1 MCPRKTSLTLVLL
14 IPVLV
19 LLAGCSD
26 DVKITTSSP
35 EALKWYQEGLSLY
48 EKFYYR
54 EAADAITKAIQADS
68 GFALAWARRAII
80 SFHSHD
86 EASANK
92 AITTALQLSSGA
104 SRSEQMLIRMWQHRI
119 NYEHNQAASTADSII
134 DRYPRLREAYLV
146 RGQIF
151 ELNKNSE
158 SAIKMYQR
166 AVDLDSTYAP
176 AVMSLGYAFSGLGD
190 VDKAS
195 TYMERYIRLLPKEAD
210 PRASYGDVLMR
221 AGRYDEALEQYRKS
235 LEAKPDY
242 WYSLQ
247 RIGDIYVVQGRL
259 RAAEEFY
266 HRGLDLLPASNQI
279 AVSRH
284 STDGRLSALR
294 GDYEGALVQYRE
306 ALSIDQRAGDPAWG
320 MLYALTKLKRFS
332 SADTLIADIH
342 SEMSRRNL
350 LGSSAM
356 ASFYLIQSF
365 TMKER
370 GEYSVAL
377 AACDSAL
384 QYALPLSRGSIYNQ
398 IADIRLRQKEF
409 ELALDAC
416 EEALS
421 VNPNSPEILL
431 TLLKVY
437 SAKKDVRMTVE
448 IGSRLLAIW
457 VDADE
462 DYVPLK
468 EAQQIM
474 GHSAAATR

>member
-1 MCPRKTSLTLVLL
+1 MCSWKALLTLVVL
-14 IPVLV
+14 IPILF
-19 LLAGCSD
+19 LLGGCSGD
-26 DVKITTSSP
+26 TKITTSSP
-35 EALKWYQEGLSLY
+35 QALKWYQNGVSLY

-54 EAADAITKAIQADS
+54 EAQDLITKAIEADS

-80 SFHSHD
+80 SFYSHD
-86 EASANK
+86 EAAAK
-92 AITTALQLSSGA
+92 EDITRALQLSGGA
-104 SRSEQMLIRMWQHRI
+104 SRSEQMLIRMWKHRI
-119 NYEHNQAASTADSII
+119 SYEHSEAASTADSII
-134 DRYPRLREAYLV
+134 DRYPDLREPYLV
-146 RGQIF
+146 RGQLY
-151 ELNKNSE
+151 ELNKNNE

-190 VDKAS
+190 VDKAAA
-195 TYMERYIRLLPKEAD
+195 YMERYIRLLPKEAD

-221 AGRYDEALEQYRKS
+221 AGLYDEALEQYQKS

-247 RIGDIYVVQGRL
+247 RIGDIYVIEGRL
-259 RAAEEFY
+259 RAAEELY
-266 HRGLDLLPASNQI
+266 HKALDLLPASKQI

-284 STDGRLSALR
+284 ATDGRLSALR
-294 GDYEGALVQYRE
+294 GDYEGALVQFRE
-306 ALSIDQRAGDPAWG
+306 ALSIDERAGDPAWG

-332 SADTLIADIH
+332 SADTLIADIR

-350 LGSSAM
+350 LESSAM
-356 ASFYLIQSF
+356 SSFYLICSF

-384 QYALPLSRGSIYNQ
+384 QYGLPVNRGSIYNE

-421 VNPNSPEILL
+421 VKPNSPDILL
-431 TLLKVY
+431 TLLKIY
-437 SAKKDVRMTVE
+437 SAKKDVRMKVE

-457 VDADE
+457 ADADK
-462 DYVPLK
+462 DYVLLK

-474 GHSAAATR
+474 GRSAAASW